1 MVSQQG
7 PGAATRTTTGKR
19 LGVFTRLLDGA
30 SAGAS
35 GADGA
40 RVYALAREQFLLA
53 ERLGYDVGWVAQ
65 HHFDPGEG
73 GLPSPLVFLADVAAR
88 TTTLRLATGIVAL
101 PLEQPLRVA
110 EDAAV
115 VDALSG
121 GRLEL
126 GFGSGGS
133 GFAFAAFDRDPALR
147 GRLYDDGVAAVLAA
161 LRGEAVEDGGH
172 RLFPDGRRLLADV
185 WQATFSAG
193 GGTRAG
199 AAGSGLLL
207 ARTQPRDSS
216 TASATLADLQRPIVD
231 AYLAALP
238 PGLPPRVGASRSVL
252 VGRSAMGVRRQAEA
266 GVARFARELTDR
278 AQPVPDGTVA
288 DLIAAFDVIA
298 GTPDDVAAALSV
310 DDVAVAASDV
320 MIQVHP
326 IDPGQQATLASIE
339 LFVTEVAPALGW
351 RDAAVPGRRLVAVSS

>member
-1 MVSQQG
+1 
-7 PGAATRTTTGKR
+7 
-19 LGVFTRLLDGA
+19 VFTRLLDGVGTGP
-30 SAGAS
+30 AGG
-35 GADGA
+35 GAQ
-40 RVYALAREQFLLA
+40 VYALAREQFLLA

-65 HHFDPGEG
+65 HHLDPGEG

-88 TTTLRLATGIVAL
+88 TTTLRLATGIIAL

-115 VDALSG
+115 LDALSG

-133 GFAFAAFDRDPALR
+133 GFAFSAFDRDPASR
-147 GRLYDDGVAAVLAA
+147 SRLYDEGVTAVLGA
-161 LRGEAVEDGGH
+161 LRGEAVEKGGH
-172 RLFPDGRRLLADV
+172 RLFPEGRRLLADV
-185 WQATFSAG
+185 WQATFSVG

-207 ARTQPRDSS
+207 SRTQPRDSE
-216 TASATLADLQRPIVD
+216 TASAALSELQRPIVD

-238 PGLPPRVGASRSVL
+238 AGVAPRVGASRSVV
-252 VGRSAMGVRRQAEA
+252 VGRSAATVRRQAEA
-266 GVARFARELTDR
+266 GVSRFARELADR
-278 AQPVPDGTVA
+278 GQPVPDGTVA
-288 DLIAAFDVIA
+288 DLITAFDVIA

-310 DDVAVAASDV
+310 DGVAVEASDM

-326 IDPGQQATLASIE
+326 VDPGQQATLASIE
-339 LFVTEVAPALGW
+339 LFITEVAPALGW
-351 RDAAVPGRRLVAVSS
+351 REAAAAGRRLVAVSS